1 MNSLTSIGY
10 FLITTLFS
18 LVTFVLWC
26 RLFIR
31 YFSISRFSPFY
42 QSIYQL
48 TNPVIIPIQQH
59 IFHHTGSRGPYDWA
73 TLALLIICELLKFTI
88 LNFFFLNDAFTFF
101 NIALFTLADLIT
113 QPCNILFYAILI
125 RVVMSWFNPDWHNP
139 FASVLIAVTEP
150 PLRMIRRV
158 LPNFGMIDFSPLV
171 AIVALKIIELFAL
184 GLLPFPML

>member
-1 MNSLTSIGY
+1 MGGLTSIGY
-10 FLITTLFS
+10 FLISTLFS
-18 LVTFVLWC
+18 LITFVLWA

-42 QSIYQL
+42 QTIYQL
-48 TNPVIIPIQQH
+48 TNPLIAPIQQH
-59 IFHHTGSRGPYDWA
+59 LFHGTGARGSYDWA
-73 TLALLIICELLKFTI
+73 AFALLALCELLKFAF
-88 LNFFFLNDAFTFF
+88 LSFLFLNNALPLLS
-101 NIALFTLADLIT
+101 IALFTLVDLIT

-158 LPNFGMIDFSPLV
+158 LPDFGMIDFSPLV

-184 GLLPFPML
+184 GLLPFPMI

>member
-1 MNSLTSIGY
+1 MSGLTSIGY
-10 FLITTLFS
+10 FLISTLFS
-18 LVTFVLWC
+18 LITFVLWA

-48 TNPVIIPIQQH
+48 TNPVIVPIQQH
-59 IFHHTGSRGPYDWA
+59 LFHNTGTRGPYDWA
-73 TLALLIICELLKFTI
+73 ALAFLIFCELLKFAF
-88 LNFFFLNDAFTFF
+88 LNFFFLHNALPLLG
-101 NIALFTLADLIT
+101 IALFTFVNLII

-150 PLRMIRRV
+150 PLRMIRNV
-158 LPNFGMIDFSPLV
+158 LPNFGMIDFSPIV
-171 AIVALKIIELFAL
+171 AIVALKVIELFAL
-184 GLLPFPML
+184 GLLPFPMI